1 MHAVPLARFP
11 LFILAAALLAPGCA
25 SPEPEPTPH
34 PVAVSALV
42 AEAPVPRLST
52 PRHIGAAEPG
62 SRGPAWTRGGDL
74 LHEAP
79 RALHGLTRVEK
90 PGRPV
95 FDPSSDAWFASANGA
110 IVRVQEHALTVV
122 AEGVQGADID
132 VRSEAAIAVSREPN
146 NTIVL
151 HRFGKSGANA
161 TVLFAGPGFFH
172 PRLSPKGDAVL
183 VSDGRTDG
191 TRIWVAPV
199 GGEPREVAPGEDATW
214 HPDGRRIVFVRL
226 RNDGHTLLSSELWV
240 VDSITREERRVGPVA
255 VPAVRP
261 AVSPDGRMVAF
272 ADGRSGDVYLAA
284 FDDPFAQGGR

>member
-1 MHAVPLARFP
+1 MHAVPLARF
-11 LFILAAALLAPGCA
+11 LLSILAAATLASGCA
-25 SPEPEPTPH
+25 SPEPEPTPRQ
-34 PVAVSALV
+34 VAASALV
-42 AEAPVPRLST
+42 AEAPVPGLSAPRL
-52 PRHIGAAEPG
+52 IGAADPG

-79 RALHGLTRVEK
+79 RALHGLARVEK

-95 FDPSSDAWFASANGA
+95 FDPSSDAWFASANGT

-122 AEGVQGADID
+122 ADGVQGVDLD
-132 VRSEAAIAVSREPN
+132 VRSEAGIAVSREPN

-151 HRFGKSGANA
+151 HRFGKSGENA
-161 TVLFAGPGFFH
+161 KVLFAGPGFFH

-183 VSDGRTDG
+183 VSDGRADG
-191 TRIWVAPV
+191 TRIWVAPLE
-199 GGEPREVAPGEDATW
+199 GDPREVASGEDASW

-226 RNDGHTLLSSELWV
+226 RNDGHTLVSSALWV
-240 VDSITREERRVGPVA
+240 VDVSTGEERRVGPVA

-284 FDDPFAQGGR
+284 FDDSFARGGR